1 MVKWSDGQMVK
12 WSNGQVVRWSN
23 GQMVSW
29 SGFQSLLLYE
39 DRTQT
44 EFSYQVPHL
53 THKVR
58 ISWSFSYPTSI
69 IAMSVWQGL
78 FYYYMEVPDK

>member
-1 MVKWSDGQMVK
+1 MVK
-12 WSNGQVVRWSN
+12 WSNGQMVKWSN

-44 EFSYQVPHL
+44 EFSYQVSQ
-53 THKVR
+53 K
-58 ISWSFSYPTSI
+58 
-69 IAMSVWQGL
+69 A
-78 FYYYMEVPDK
+78 